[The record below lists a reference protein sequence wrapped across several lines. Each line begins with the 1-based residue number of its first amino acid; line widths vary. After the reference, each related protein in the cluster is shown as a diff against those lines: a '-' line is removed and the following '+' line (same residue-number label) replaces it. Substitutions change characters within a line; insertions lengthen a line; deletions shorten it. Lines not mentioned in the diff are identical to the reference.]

1 VIRTL
6 YGQEPPRRSPQPTLK
21 VDGLKGE
28 DLRGVVALWAYAGE
42 EAYFSN
48 VRITNAT
55 PQPLKNGADATGT
68 WQVKGMTDAGPVDGT
83 LQLRRE
89 GKTLTGTWSGALGA
103 DRPVTGTWRE
113 GYVELTFTGEWPK
126 ERGIGAVGNVSA
138 TLAGWIDDGSAKGR
152 MRVDGRADGQWT
164 ATRQP

>member
-1 VIRTL
+1 VIRAL

-28 DLRGVVALWAYAGE
+28 DLRGVVALWGYAGE

-89 GKTLTGTWSGALGA
+89 GKTLTGPG
-103 DRPVTGTWRE
+103 
-113 GYVELTFTGEWPK
+113 
-126 ERGIGAVGNVSA
+126 
-138 TLAGWIDDGSAKGR
+138 LARWAPI
-152 MRVDGRADGQWT
+152 V
-164 ATRQP
+164 P